1 MRTLK
6 LTIAYDG
13 TRYAGWQVQRHK
25 RPAPSTQHTA
35 HSTQKPTIQGT
46 LEETLGR
53 ILQEQVRVVG
63 SGRTDA
69 GVHAHAQVA
78 HLKTRSAIASEK
90 LERAVNGL
98 LPPDIT
104 VSRIDEAPE
113 SFHAQRQAVSKR
125 YRYTLVIG
133 PAVLPF
139 ERSYVHHVRSPLR
152 VARMRRA
159 AQRLRGSHDFRAFC
173 ASGSS
178 AKTTRRRLSDVQ
190 VTQKPGH
197 LAIEL
202 EGNGFLYKM
211 VRGVVGTLLEIG
223 RGRLPEGI
231 IERILRTKDRRL
243 VGPTAPAR
251 GLMLL
256 NVSYGD

>member
-1 MRTLK
+1 MRTIK

-13 TRYAGWQVQRHK
+13 TRYAGWQAQTSRHQTSDI
-25 RPAPSTQHTA
+25 RHQHVE
-35 HSTQKPTIQGT
+35 KPTIQGT
-46 LEETLGR
+46 LQDVLRR
-53 ILQEQVRVVG
+53 ILQEPVTVVG

-69 GVHAHAQVA
+69 GVHARAQVA
-78 HLKTRSAIASEK
+78 HLKTHSAIATEK
-90 LERAVNGL
+90 LHRAVNGL

-104 VSRIDEAPE
+104 VSRIDDAPE
-113 SFHAQRQAVSKR
+113 TFHAQRQAVSKR
-125 YRYTLVIG
+125 YRYTLVTA

-139 ERSYVHHVRSPLR
+139 ERPYVHHVRSPLR

-159 AQRLRGSHDFRAFC
+159 AQRLRGSHDFRAFR

-178 AKTTRRRLSDVQ
+178 ATTTRRRLSDVQ
-190 VTQKPGH
+190 VRQRSGR
-197 LAIEL
+197 LVIEL

-211 VRGVVGTLLEIG
+211 VRGIVGTLMEIG
-223 RGRLPEGI
+223 RGRLPE
-231 IERILRTKDRRL
+231 EAMTRIMRTKDRRL

-256 NVSYGD
+256 KVAYRD

>member
-13 TRYAGWQVQRHK
+13 TRYAGWQAQR
-25 RPAPSTQHTA
+25 RQHTA
-35 HSTQKPTIQGT
+35 DSRQKPTIQGT

-53 ILQEQVRVVG
+53 ILQEQVRVIG

-69 GVHAHAQVA
+69 GVHARAQVA
-78 HLKTRSAIASEK
+78 HLRTRSAITSER
-90 LERAVNGL
+90 LHRAVNGL

-104 VSRIDEAPE
+104 VSRVEDAPE
-113 SFHAQRQAVSKR
+113 TFHAQRQAVSKR
-125 YRYTLVIG
+125 YRYTLVTA

-139 ERSYVHHVRSPLR
+139 ERPYVHHVRSPLR
-152 VARMRRA
+152 AARMRRA
-159 AQRLRGSHDFRAFC
+159 AQRLRGSHDFLAFC
-173 ASGSS
+173 AAGSS

-190 VTQKPGH
+190 VRQQPGR
-197 LAIEL
+197 LVIEL

-211 VRGVVGTLLEIG
+211 VRGIVGTLMEIG
-223 RGRLPEGI
+223 RGRLPE
-231 IERILRTKDRRL
+231 EAMTRIMRTKDRRL

-256 NVSYGD
+256 RVKYSHVNSK

>member
-98 LPPDIT
+98 LPPEI
-104 VSRIDEAPE
+104 
-113 SFHAQRQAVSKR
+113 FHAQRQAVSKR

-159 AQRLRGSHDFRAFC
+159 AQRLRGSH
-173 ASGSS
+173 
-178 AKTTRRRLSDVQ
+178 
-190 VTQKPGH
+190 
-197 LAIEL
+197 
-202 EGNGFLYKM
+202 Y
-211 VRGVVGTLLEIG
+211 
-223 RGRLPEGI
+223 
-231 IERILRTKDRRL
+231 
-243 VGPTAPAR
+243 
-251 GLMLL
+251 
-256 NVSYGD
+256 